1 MTDFQIDIDG
11 CVDFLVGLLNTPS
24 PTGYTT
30 EGIAYCEAAFA
41 ALGVSGLRM
50 ARTRKGG
57 LLMQWS
63 GEGRG
68 QVGVTA
74 HVDTLGLMVK
84 EIKSNGALKTTR
96 IGGIVYNG
104 IECENVTVRT
114 FDDRR
119 YRGTV
124 LLNEPAAHVNRE
136 LNTAARDEHS
146 MEVRLDERTTS
157 ATATRALGIEVGDF
171 IFVDP
176 RVEVLPS
183 GFIRSRF
190 LDDKA
195 SVACIYAAVAAMRA
209 VGVKPTNDT
218 TILLSNYEEVGHG
231 GASDWSPD
239 LDEYLCVD
247 MAAIGGGQN
256 STEFDCTICVKDS
269 SGAYSYEMIHKLRDL
284 CAAHGIAYKTDIY
297 PYYASDGSAYWG
309 AGGAARVGLI
319 GPGVSGSHAYERTHR
334 DSLEATSTLIAR
346 YLLTSL

>member
-1 MTDFQIDIDG
+1 MTDIQPDIDSA
-11 CVDFLVGLLNTPS
+11 VDFLVGLLNTPS
-24 PTGYTT
+24 PTGYTS
-30 EGIAYCEAAFA
+30 EGIAYCEAAFG
-41 ALGVSGLRM
+41 ALGVPGMKL

-57 LLMQWS
+57 LLMQWA

-84 EIKSNGALKTTR
+84 EIKPNGALRMTR
-96 IGGIVYNG
+96 LGGIVYNS
-104 IECENVTVRT
+104 IEGENVTVRT

-124 LLNEPAAHVNRE
+124 LLNDPAAHVNRDVH
-136 LNTAARDEHS
+136 TGVRDEYT
-146 MEVRLDERTTS
+146 MEVRLDERTSS
-157 ATATRALGIEVGDF
+157 AAQTRALGIEVGDF

-195 SVACIYAAVAAMRA
+195 GVACVYAAVAALAGAGMRPA
-209 VGVKPTNDT
+209 NDT

-231 GASDWSPD
+231 GASDWSPQ

-247 MAAIGGGQN
+247 MAAIGIGQN
-256 STEFDCTICVKDS
+256 STEFDCTICVKDA
-269 SGAYSYEMIHKLRDL
+269 SGAYSYEMIRRLRDI
-284 CAAHGIAYKTDIY
+284 CEVYGIPYKTDVYPIY
-297 PYYASDGSAYWG
+297 SSDGSAYWA

-319 GPGVSGSHAYERTHR
+319 GPGVSGSHSYERTHR
-334 DSLEATSTLIAR
+334 DSLAATARLISQ
-346 YLLTSL
+346 YLLSAL